1 VPENRRPEPHLWR
14 RSTKSTYGS
23 CVEVRFVA
31 GTVEVRNSE
40 HPGGPILVFTS
51 QEWDAF
57 LAGAN
62 EREFDSPSD

>member
-1 VPENRRPEPHLWR
+1 VPEDRRPEPHLWR

-23 CVEVRFVA
+23 CVEVRFIA
-31 GTVEVRNSE
+31 GTVQVRNSE
-40 HPGGPILVFTS
+40 HPDGPVLEFTTR
-51 QEWDAF
+51 EWDAF

>member
-1 VPENRRPEPHLWR
+1 MPENRRPEPHLWR

-31 GTVEVRNSE
+31 GTVRFATRE
-40 HPGGPILVFTS
+40 HPDGPILVFTTR
-51 QEWDAF
+51 EWDAF